1 MRVSTMQMQNSMA
14 SSMQRSTS
22 EVNKTMMQLSTGKE
36 ILKPSD
42 DPFAS
47 SQLFALDDQLN
58 RLDTWSNNID
68 LATRQLDTQETALTD
83 MNNSLDRTRDLLLSA
98 GNGTLS
104 AEDRSAIAKELTET
118 VDALKSLANTKSS
131 NGEYIFAG
139 TAGNQPPISQN
150 EQTGEW
156 SYNGSDNVRE
166 LPISDS
172 QSASLGSTAN
182 ELFFS
187 KGDDFFAQ
195 MDKVIATLNT
205 DPLPEGELESVIA
218 DSIGVIDNTSSAVNS
233 ALTGIGAEI
242 NMLENAEDT
251 NIDLQT
257 SNKAMQSSL
266 EDLDYAEAITR
277 LTMEQTALSAT
288 QKSFVSSNQLSLFNY
303 I

>member
-150 EQTGEW
+150 EETGEW